1 MIASLLETSL
11 IALPDA
17 VSKHLKQAESMHRLI
32 ASDITKYAPTRD
44 SSLPYQT
51 NECTNT
57 RLRRGELS
65 SGGVAIPAAQITVN
79 GSVLFVD
86 IRNFTMFADQLHG
99 EEIVEFLNAFFD
111 RAYEPVRQQ
120 CGWVVRFLSDGM
132 VAMFEPR
139 VEQPDDHAE
148 RALKVALLIVL
159 AADSFRDWITQ
170 RFPGRPLPEFAVG
183 VGIHSGEVMICN
195 MGSGTAINTTVI
207 GDTVNI
213 AARLQSMTNVL
224 GWSIA
229 TSSTCANIAGD
240 RFQLGRGS
248 MVTMKGKTLQIQAI
262 EVTGLNPRTASA
274 NNDSAFYEKLSQSV
288 ALNTAIFELAREQAD
303 SIQNHFS
310 NTETSLETTPQN
322 QPIELEGYRLLRK
335 LGQGGMSEVYL
346 AENLVTHTHQVLKL
360 VPTIAIDI
368 DSDDTLQRFLHEFA
382 LISQIDH
389 PNVARIYHQ
398 GFTSTHAYISMEF
411 FPGGDLRC
419 LISEYPSPQ
428 VAIAS
433 LLQILGGL
441 SAIHELGI
449 IHCDMKPDNVMI
461 RRDGSLALADFGIA
475 EHSDSIRLPTRP
487 GEIMGSPSYLA
498 PEQAL
503 DLPVDERTDLYST
516 GVMFYEML
524 TGWPPYKGS
533 SVQAILYQHV
543 NLPVPILPVGLERF
557 QPILNRMMAKSAAAR
572 FESADAVV
580 EYVISSGLIG
590 NL

>member
-1 MIASLLETSL
+1 
-11 IALPDA
+11 
-17 VSKHLKQAESMHRLI
+17 MHRLI
-32 ASDITKYAPTRD
+32 ASDIAKYAPTRD

-99 EEIVEFLNAFFD
+99 EEVVEFLNAFFD

-170 RFPGRPLPEFAVG
+170 RFPGRQLPEFAVG

-213 AARLQSMTNVL
+213 AARLQSITNVL

-310 NTETSLETTPQN
+310 NTENSLETTPQN

-516 GVMFYEML
+516 GVIFYEML

>member
-1 MIASLLETSL
+1 MR
-11 IALPDA
+11 
-17 VSKHLKQAESMHRLI
+17 RLI
-32 ASDITKYAPTRD
+32 ASDITKYVPTRD

-99 EEIVEFLNAFFD
+99 EEVVEFLNAFFD

-170 RFPGRPLPEFAVG
+170 RFPGRQLPELAVG

-213 AARLQSMTNVL
+213 AARLQSITNVL

-248 MVTMKGKTLQIQAI
+248 MVTMKGKMLQIQAI